1 MAIFGNPADYTQRV
15 VFILFASTI
24 GAMVPIQLIF
34 LQKLIIVPVRL
45 LPLLSFCMCYEN
57 ILLGMGDWIDASS
70 DVASAGNVF
79 HSLQIPLFV
88 IILYET
94 TFRLYQARSL
104 QLACLRFD
112 LGGDVQ
118 RYSQSAVS
126 RCWFGMCQQQIAFPT
141 R

>member
-1 MAIFGNPADYTQRV
+1 MTFYANPADYTQRV
-15 VFILFASTI
+15 VFILFATII
-24 GAMVPIQLIF
+24 GAMVPMQLIF
-34 LQKLIIVPVRL
+34 LQKLIIAPVRL

-57 ILLGMGDWIDASS
+57 VLLAMGDWVSASS
-70 DVASAGNVF
+70 DVVSAGNVF

-118 RYSQSAVS
+118 R
-126 RCWFGMCQQQIAFPT
+126 
-141 R
+141 